1 MVLPK
6 RTLLIGGGILAV
18 IVVYSSSQAPP
29 GSTETGQTDT
39 TCRVEVT
46 ADVLNVRVAPD
57 GGAEVV
63 GKFKLGAESDAGKT
77 VQNGFRQLGDNR
89 WASSEFLKPM
99 AGRDCG

>member
-18 IVVYSSSQAPP
+18 IVLYSSNTAPP

-46 ADVLNVRVAPD
+46 ADVLNVRVSPD
-57 GGAEVV
+57 AAAEVV
-63 GKFKLGAESDAGKT
+63 GKFRLGAESDAGKT

-89 WASSEFLKPM
+89 WASAEFLKPM
-99 AGRDCG
+99 SGRDCG